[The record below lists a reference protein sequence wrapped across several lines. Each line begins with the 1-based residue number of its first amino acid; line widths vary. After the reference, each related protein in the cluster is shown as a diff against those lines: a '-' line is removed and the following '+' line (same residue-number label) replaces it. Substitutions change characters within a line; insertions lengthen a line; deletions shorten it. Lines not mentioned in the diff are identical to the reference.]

1 VLGRAVVLAAALV
14 AARAGHRQVLVLV
27 GQVLVG
33 QVLVGQT
40 AQLVAQAASAL

>member
-1 VLGRAVVLAAALV
+1 VPGRAVVLAAALV

-33 QVLVGQT
+33 QT
-40 AQLVAQAASAL
+40 AQVVAQAASAL

>member
-1 VLGRAVVLAAALV
+1 
-14 AARAGHRQVLVLV
+14 VLVLV

-40 AQLVAQAASAL
+40 AQVVAQAASAL